1 MRGENHT
8 LCDPPRPVQL
18 FVVSSL
24 DGVFYW
30 LDKPYYLP
38 VFFCFASV
46 SPSKGQLWL
55 YLLNN
60 TPPTHT
66 DSECSDTPEIPNPSH
81 RCLNSVARS
90 PARTVQRYGNSGP
103 AAGRRFKSASI
114 SALNRN
120 SVGLRFVPRDF
131 NFLRVKQIVRLSQLM
146 SSASRQAPSDCAAP
160 VCHSSS

>member
-1 MRGENHT
+1 MICSSLYWLFLIVLLPFFSQQNSPFVTSSFSGSGH
-8 LCDPPRPVQL
+8 RPVQL

-46 SPSKGQLWL
+46 STSKGQLWL

-66 DSECSDTPEIPNPSH
+66 DTNAATRPKSPTRRSGTPAFRSARTEHFSH
-81 RCLNSVARS
+81 RQINPAQFPFLMFSLVA
-90 PARTVQRYGNSGP
+90 
-103 AAGRRFKSASI
+103 
-114 SALNRN
+114 
-120 SVGLRFVPRDF
+120 GL
-131 NFLRVKQIVRLSQLM
+131 KE
-146 SSASRQAPSDCAAP
+146 C
-160 VCHSSS
+160 